1 MFKAEISTL
10 GECFT
15 ADPGR
20 NAGLRAVERRAGTAV
35 PRPAGAVG
43 DCTIRTG
50 ERGAL
55 RTAPR
60 CW

>member
-1 MFKAEISTL
+1 MMFKVETPAL
-10 GECFT
+10 GEYFA

-20 NAGLRAVERRAGTAV
+20 DAGLRAVERRAGTAV
-35 PRPAGAVG
+35 HRPAGAVG

-55 RTAPR
+55 
-60 CW
+60 

>member
-1 MFKAEISTL
+1 MFKVETPAL

-20 NAGLRAVERRAGTAV
+20 DAGLRAVERRAGSAV
-35 PRPAGAVG
+35 HRPAGAVS
-43 DCTIRTG
+43 DCTIRTVIRTG

-55 RTAPR
+55 
-60 CW
+60 

>member
-1 MFKAEISTL
+1 MFKADTSTL
-10 GECFT
+10 RECFT
-15 ADPGR
+15 AGHGR
-20 NAGLRAVERRAGTAV
+20 DAGLRAVERRAGSAV

-55 RTAPR
+55 
-60 CW
+60 

>member
-1 MFKAEISTL
+1 VITGAW
-10 GECFT
+10 
-15 ADPGR
+15 PGYR
-20 NAGLRAVERRAGTAV
+20 RAVERRAGTAV

-55 RTAPR
+55 
-60 CW
+60 

>member
-1 MFKAEISTL
+1 MMFKVETSTL
-10 GECFT
+10 EEYVA

-20 NAGLRAVERRAGTAV
+20 EADLRAVERRAGTAGH
-35 PRPAGAVG
+35 RPAGAVG

-55 RTAPR
+55 
-60 CW
+60 

>member
-1 MFKAEISTL
+1 MFKADTPAP

-20 NAGLRAVERRAGTAV
+20 GAGLRAVGRRAGTAV
-35 PRPAGAVG
+35 PRPAGTVG
-43 DCTIRTG
+43 DNTIRTG

-55 RTAPR
+55 
-60 CW
+60 

>member
-1 MFKAEISTL
+1 MFKADTSTL

-43 DCTIRTG
+43 DGTIRTVIRTG
-50 ERGAL
+50 KRGAL
-55 RTAPR
+55 
-60 CW
+60 